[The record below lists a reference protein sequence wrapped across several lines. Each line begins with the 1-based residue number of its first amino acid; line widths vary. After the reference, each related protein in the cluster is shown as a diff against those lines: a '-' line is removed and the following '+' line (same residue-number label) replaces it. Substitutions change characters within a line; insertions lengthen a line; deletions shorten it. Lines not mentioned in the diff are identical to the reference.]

1 MSRSFM
7 NTIFKFF
14 LWENYGTIVI
24 YIYIYIYIYVHI
36 KMMVLINDSD
46 ELYNCPGSFVVEY
59 HYTEF
64 YITLFQHITYLH
76 ISPRTNPLSVTAF
89 TMAIQASTSVS
100 EFQRMIFQ
108 MDTTSYFLSDIL
120 KN

>member
-1 MSRSFM
+1 
-7 NTIFKFF
+7 
-14 LWENYGTIVI
+14 
-24 YIYIYIYIYVHI
+24 
-36 KMMVLINDSD
+36 MMVLINDSD